1 MSGSSAIPAPRP
13 TAAFQFPIHGS
24 FQWKRI
30 DKGQDFQTTP
40 GTELVAVEDGVLS
53 AGNDPGGFGP
63 RYPIL
68 HGKSGRS
75 YYYGHVDLPTILQ
88 GKSVKAGQVITR
100 TGAPRGNATSPGWFE
115 FGDAALLGRGGETG
129 GGPISSL
136 LHQTAPKSSGGRGI
150 NVPEALGAAAIGVSP
165 AGAPIALGKGLAG
178 QAVGAV
184 SGLGGDV
191 LNLPGKA
198 EEATAN
204 AIVDV
209 LANAFGIHASRILLY
224 IVLIG
229 GGAALAVAGLARTA
243 GVTPGDAVKAAV
255 AVPK

>member
-1 MSGSSAIPAPRP
+1 MSGASAIPAPRP
-13 TAAFQFPIHGS
+13 PAPFQFPIRGS
-24 FQWKRI
+24 FQWKRV

-40 GTELVAVEDGVLS
+40 GTPLVAVVSGTLS

-68 HGKSGRS
+68 HGDDGHS

-88 GKSVKAGQVITR
+88 GKHVTAGTVITR

-115 FGDAALLGRGGETG
+115 FGDASLLGRGGETG
-129 GGPISSL
+129 GGPISRI
-136 LHQTAPKSSGGRGI
+136 LHQSAPKSAGGGGI
-150 NVPEALGAAAIGVSP
+150 NVPKALGAAAIGASP
-165 AGAPIALGKGLAG
+165 GGAVVGLGSGFAA
-178 QAVGAV
+178 QAAGAV
-184 SGLGGDV
+184 SGTVGDV
-191 LNLPGKA
+191 LSAPQKA
-198 EEATAN
+198 AEATAG
-204 AIVDV
+204 AIVNL
-209 LANAFGIHASRILLY
+209 LADSFGAHAARIMLY

-229 GGAALAVAGLARTA
+229 GGAALAVAGLARAA